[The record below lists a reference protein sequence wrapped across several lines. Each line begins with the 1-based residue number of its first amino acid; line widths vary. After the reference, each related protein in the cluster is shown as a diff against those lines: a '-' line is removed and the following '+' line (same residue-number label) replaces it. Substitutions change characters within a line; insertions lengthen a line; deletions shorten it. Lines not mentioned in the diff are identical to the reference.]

1 MNRQDKKRLAR
12 SGKPLIKLHVLGAA
26 GGVTG
31 SLNLI
36 EYTEKGVVT
45 RFLLDAGLTVENES
59 ADFKN
64 RLPSGLQAQDIDFI
78 IISHAHIDHSGLL
91 PKLVKDGFK
100 GRAYVTEAT
109 RELLEIMLPDSGY
122 LQEENARRANNRAV
136 KFKAIVTAAGTAATK
151 AQKASAA
158 RSKTSQQPLYTRQDA
173 TNALDYLSVLPYNER
188 IELAPG
194 VAVTLTD
201 AGHLLG
207 SAVVNLEIST
217 GSEKRRFCFTG
228 NLGRPD
234 MPILKSAA
242 PLLPADYLMT
252 EATYGNKTH
261 KQRDRLEV
269 LAGIV
274 NGAYERAKAK
284 NGVILIP
291 AFAVGRA
298 QTVLFDLRQLMISGR
313 IPRMPVFVDGPMAN
327 RSTAVHRKHSELF
340 NEKTAK
346 LLDAGIDPFR
356 TPRYTEVVDRVDS
369 ELLDKPMSEPTIIVG
384 SSGMANGG
392 RIVRHLMQ
400 RLSSPENTVLFVG
413 YQGTG
418 TLGSALVGCHIDPTV
433 ACATEVKIYGTP
445 VQVKAKL
452 EFMSDYSGH

>member
-26 GGVTG
+26 GCVTG

-109 RELLEIMLPDSGY
+109 KQLLEIMLPDSGY
-122 LQEENARRANNRAV
+122 LQEENARRSNNRAV
-136 KFKAIVTAAGTAATK
+136 KLKAIVAAAGTTATK
-151 AQKASAA
+151 VQKASAA
-158 RSKTSQQPLYTRQDA
+158 RSKTSQQPLYTRLDA
-173 TNALDYLSVLPYNER
+173 INSLDYLSVLPYDER
-188 IELAPG
+188 IELAAG
-194 VAVTLTD
+194 VAVTLKD

-207 SAVVNLEIST
+207 SATVNLEIST
-217 GSEKRRFCFTG
+217 GAEKRRFGFLG

-234 MPILKSAA
+234 MPILQSAA
-242 PLLPADYLMT
+242 ALLPADYLMT

-261 KQRDRLEV
+261 KKRDRLEV
-269 LAGIV
+269 LAGII

-284 NGVILIP
+284 NGGDSHSRFCSRSRSDC
-291 AFAVGRA
+291 AF
-298 QTVLFDLRQLMISGR
+298 
-313 IPRMPVFVDGPMAN
+313 
-327 RSTAVHRKHSELF
+327 
-340 NEKTAK
+340 
-346 LLDAGIDPFR
+346 
-356 TPRYTEVVDRVDS
+356 
-369 ELLDKPMSEPTIIVG
+369 
-384 SSGMANGG
+384 
-392 RIVRHLMQ
+392 
-400 RLSSPENTVLFVG
+400 
-413 YQGTG
+413 
-418 TLGSALVGCHIDPTV
+418 
-433 ACATEVKIYGTP
+433 
-445 VQVKAKL
+445 
-452 EFMSDYSGH
+452 